1 MTPTY
6 TPTSSPTWTPTAT
19 PTSSPTWTP
28 TRTPTATP
36 TITPTATNTPT
47 VTPTPTVTDTPTVTP
62 TATPTPP
69 ITDVTFK
76 LVIAQTPIA
85 GAPVMVNSITKFTN
99 LDGQFVASME
109 NSTYYT
115 VSSGLEAISFTPLYE
130 TGGSFAARSPVTI
143 EASRLIRASD
153 QPCKVI
159 IGGTPNIYFSST
171 NTTDRTLSVP
181 LMYSQ
186 LNSMYS
192 VTGQAVPPENF
203 APGTSGFS
211 IPEAYFKSG
220 TSLTGLWKFLGQDV
234 ALSNTI
240 QVCTD
245 RGTPGNCEA
254 LDPTKLKSPYDYT
267 RRVIMKLT
275 NLSLAAARSGK
286 WRSVNGQYRVPFL
299 TKGATALATI
309 DRLLRNDGRQA
320 YVCEVTPSSCVSK
333 RVPKAE
339 ILRAFA
345 TIFTGQ
351 VPRGLQHISNMSQR
365 ETAAFQRELRKLPD
379 RYVVCN

>member
-1 MTPTY
+1 M
-6 TPTSSPTWTPTAT
+6 
-19 PTSSPTWTP
+19 
-28 TRTPTATP
+28 
-36 TITPTATNTPT
+36 
-47 VTPTPTVTDTPTVTP
+47 
-62 TATPTPP
+62 
-69 ITDVTFK
+69 
-76 LVIAQTPIA
+76 
-85 GAPVMVNSITKFTN
+85 NSVTKFTN
-99 LDGQFVASME
+99 IEGQFVASME

-171 NTTDRTLSVP
+171 NTTDRTLTVP
-181 LMYSQ
+181 LTYSQ
-186 LNSMYS
+186 LNSMFS

-211 IPEAYFKSG
+211 IPEAYFRSG
-220 TSLTGLWKFLGQDV
+220 TNLTGLWKFLGQDV

-245 RGTPGNCEA
+245 RGAPGNCET
-254 LDPTKLKSPYDYT
+254 LDPAKLKSPYDYT

-275 NLSLAAARSGK
+275 NLSLAAARSGR
-286 WRSVNGQYRVPFL
+286 WRGVNGQYRVPFL
-299 TKGATALATI
+299 TRGASALAAM

-320 YVCEVTPSSCVSK
+320 YVCEVTPSSCITK
-333 RVPKAE
+333 RVPKSE
-339 ILRAFA
+339 LVKAFA
-345 TIFTGQ
+345 KIFDGQ
-351 VPRGLQHISNMSQR
+351 VPRGLEHISKTSSR
-365 ETAAFQRELRKLPD
+365 EVAAFQRELRKLPD
-379 RYVVCN
+379 RYVICK